1 MARYVY
7 CPEHPEANHN
17 GMITADLHFLW
28 KVQHVHGSA
37 AHYISD
43 HMDATQH
50 MANGQYY
57 DSKSEFRKVTRA
69 YGCIEVGNEIPTLT
83 KPRPDVKIDRRERR
97 DHIRRAIQELKSG
110 R

>member
-17 GMITADLHFLW
+17 GMITADLFHLW
-28 KVQHVHGSA
+28 KARHQHGA
-37 AHYISD
+37 AVHYISD
-43 HMDATQH
+43 HMDFTQH

-57 DSKSEFRKVTRA
+57 DSKSEFRKVTKA

-83 KPRPDVKIDRRERR
+83 KPRAPAPIDRRERR
-97 DHIRRAIQELKSG
+97 EHIRRAIEELKRG